1 MLAPGTRIG
10 KRYLIEG
17 LLGQGGMSNLYMARD
32 VPNGNAVRVI
42 KEMTARYP
50 DPNEQ
55 AQAEALFMREAE
67 LLAKLNHPNIP
78 KVFDKFKFQGL
89 FYLSMELVQ
98 GEDLGKIIT
107 KAGKAL
113 PEVDVAN
120 YGSQMAAVLYYLHRQ
135 DPPIVFRDVKP
146 SNIMI
151 CGDKVKLIDFG
162 IARLFTPAKKGD
174 TMRIGSPG
182 YAPPEQYSGQSDPRS
197 DMYAL
202 GVTLHHALTYHDPTE
217 SQTPFLIPPAKQLN
231 PSLTVEMVQ
240 IIDRATQLDPDKRY
254 ANMLDMRRDLQAV
267 LRLHGIQ
274 TGASTP
280 LQAMTTVGSA
290 TPIQPGVTPAQ
301 PAAPQLA
308 NQGPILQPP
317 QVNQAPGLPVSALT
331 GPPPPPQPQT
341 NPPANNQKA
350 TASSGGAGRLVG
362 ALLKVAVVVGLGFG
376 GWTMVQ
382 QKQFKVPEPVQ
393 QFIQSMS
400 SPVLPADPGQAA
412 QLMAE
417 KGGPIDSVL
426 VLAER
431 SLQAQPADASVLLTY
446 QNAVFQQSKMADQQ
460 LQVLVPSGAS
470 VDSFRRSLVLAQ
482 RVMSNRG
489 LAYPLIEVIE
499 YDAAADG
506 LQNAYQAIVS
516 KTSPKQGAPAKR
528 SILVFSNK
536 AATLKPIAGAIPTF
550 WAGKN
555 LANAPTGIE
564 SLNLAESP
572 WSEWVPQLS
581 GIESDRL
588 LWLSE
593 RAAPSGS
600 TKLSG
605 PEALAKEAAKSLG
618 KAKAIVADVGQA
630 QALQQLPVPLKIPI
644 YLLADVSTQLPST
657 IKGESKWLAVC
668 STSDLSGQP
677 VPNDAIRLG
686 TQIFGEKTPLNDFDS
701 SLLFDAVIWSCTT
714 EQGRFSGLRIRRN
727 ESSKIV
733 PTAPSLWSWDDSWH
747 YKSSNGVAAQP

>member
-67 LLAKLNHPNIP
+67 LLATLNHPNIP

-107 KAGKAL
+107 KAGKPLA
-113 PEVDVAN
+113 EVDVAN

-135 DPPIVFRDVKP
+135 NPPIVFRDVKP

-217 SQTPFLIPPAKQLN
+217 SQTPFLIPPARQLN
-231 PSLTVEMVQ
+231 PALSLEIVQ
-240 IIDRATQLDPDKRY
+240 IIERSTQLDPDKRY
-254 ANMLDMRRDLQAV
+254 ANMLDMRRDLQSV

-280 LQAMTTVGSA
+280 LQPMTMAGSS
-290 TPIQPGVTPAQ
+290 TPIQPAVSPSQ
-301 PAAPQLA
+301 PTTPQLA
-308 NQGPILQPP
+308 TQGPILQPAQTAQNP
-317 QVNQAPGLPVSALT
+317 MTPAGLPVSALT
-331 GPPPPPQPQT
+331 GPPPPTTP
-341 NPPANNQKA
+341 PPAKSTPSA
-350 TASSGGAGRLVG
+350 GGMAGRLVSS
-362 ALLKVAVVVGLGFG
+362 LLKVAVVAGIGLG
-376 GWTMVQ
+376 GWTLAN
-382 QKQFKVPEPVQ
+382 QKQIKVPEPVQ

-412 QLMAE
+412 LLMAQR
-417 KGGPIDSVL
+417 GGPNESIL
-426 VLAER
+426 TLCEN
-431 SLQAQPADASVLLTY
+431 SLKQQPSDAAVLLAY
-446 QNAVFQQSKMADQQ
+446 QNALLRQAKVADRQ
-460 LQVLVPSGAS
+460 LDVLIPAGAS
-470 VDSFRRSLVLAQ
+470 AENLRRCVVVAQ
-482 RVMSNRG
+482 RVLSNRG
-489 LAYPLIEVIE
+489 LAYPVINLVE
-499 YDAAADG
+499 FDASSADG
-506 LQNAYQAIVS
+506 LQSSYLQLSS
-516 KTSPKQGAPAKR
+516 KSTTRAGDPAQR
-528 SILVFSNK
+528 SLLVYTTKSAN
-536 AATLKPIAGAIPTF
+536 LKPSASAIPTF
-550 WAGKN
+550 WAGRN
-555 LANAPTGIE
+555 LASSPTGIQT
-564 SLNLAESP
+564 LNLADSP
-572 WSEWVPQLS
+572 WSEWVTKSSQ
-581 GIESDRL
+581 IEPDKL

-593 RAAPSGS
+593 KAPPTGS
-600 TKLSG
+600 IKVSSTD
-605 PEALAKEAAKSLG
+605 ALAKEAVKSLG
-618 KAKAIVADVGQA
+618 KAKAIVADVSQFQA
-630 QALQQLPVPLKIPI
+630 IQQLPIPI
-644 YLLADVSTQLPST
+644 KLPTYLLSETSVQLPAT
-657 IKGESKWLAVC
+657 IKGDSAWLALC
-668 STSDLSGQP
+668 ASSEMSEYP
-677 VPNDAIRLG
+677 VQGDAIRLSS
-686 TQIFGEKTPLNDFDS
+686 QIFGDKSPMES
-701 SLLFDAVIWSCTT
+701 SEAIDLFDALLWSCSG
-714 EQGRFSGLRIRRN
+714 EQTRFYGMRLRRN
-727 ESSKIV
+727 ESGKLI
-733 PTAPSLWSWDDSWH
+733 PTSPSFWAWTEGWRVKNTSGS
-747 YKSSNGVAAQP
+747 GAQP